1 MFSQKRVGRGIGSG
15 KGKTAGRG
23 HKGQGA
29 RSKVKRFFEGGQTPL
44 RISVPKR
51 GFINAHKREL
61 NYVNIDR
68 VLELVQVGKIDASK
82 PITLKTL
89 YDARVFK
96 KLRDGLK
103 LLARGGENVTQ
114 PLHFQVT
121 AVSDTAK
128 DCIEQAGGKVVKTY
142 YNELGLR
149 ALCKVSLSNK
159 SEPHSLLPVLK
170 AKGLTNPS
178 WLCLDLECAA
188 A

>member
-1 MFSQKRVGRGIGSG
+1 MRIIASIKSQAPLGTFSQKRVGRGIGSG

-23 HKGQGA
+23 HKGQRA
-29 RSKVKRFFEGGQTPL
+29 RSKVRRFFEGGQTPL

-68 VLELVQVGKIDASK
+68 ILQLIQVGRIDASK

-103 LLARGGENVTQ
+103 LLGRGGGDVAQ
-114 PLHFQVT
+114 PLYFQVT

-128 DCIEQAGGKVVKTY
+128 DSIEQAGGKVVKTY

-149 ALCKVSLSNK
+149 ALCKVSL
-159 SEPHSLLPVLK
+159 EESL
-170 AKGLTNPS
+170 S
-178 WLCLDLECAA
+178 CSLCRQCSKQKN
-188 A
+188 